1 MEYGREIK
9 DIIHK
14 DSSHDVHWDSSYDS
28 QKIRS
33 DEKLERY
40 LIVHETLSDF
50 PMKESVDEYIVRNSE
65 IIWRGTS
72 DFRKKCLIAEHAK
85 FFDYFLAHPTL
96 FEIRAE
102 KLYAILKGYTD
113 LDEEVKSKV
122 QFITIAS
129 KRDRCEKY
137 LGSTPEE
144 LCKKYPLDEKKIEL
158 MERIHLAK
166 KRTGKEK

>member
-9 DIIHK
+9 DIIRK
-14 DSSHDVHWDSSYDS
+14 DNSHDVHWDSSYDS
-28 QKIRS
+28 QKIRD

-40 LIVHETLSDF
+40 LTVHETLSDF
-50 PMKESVDEYIVRNSE
+50 PMKESVDEYINKNYA
-65 IIWRGTS
+65 IIWRGT
-72 DFRKKCLIAEHAK
+72 DTFRKKCLLAEHAK
-85 FFDYFLAHPTL
+85 FFDYFLEHPVL
-96 FEIRAE
+96 FEIRTE
-102 KLYAILKGYTD
+102 KLYAMLKAYNS
-113 LDEEVKSKV
+113 LEEQTKEKV

-129 KRDRCEKY
+129 KRDRCVKY

-144 LCKKYPLDEKKIEL
+144 LCKKYPLDDKKIEL